1 MITSSSGDAFEE
13 KKKELR
19 KNVTKQNRINGDSR
33 QLGLLA
39 SCSTPK
45 LQTAQT
51 ASQQFAA
58 LGSNREKGIAK
69 NFYSLGQGDAVK
81 RWYWDNIEGHA
92 ERPVSSEAQAQ
103 PDSGLQHKYVVLPV
117 PEHVENGTV
126 KAASQQ
132 VVEVVQLI
140 AVVKSHVGKGH
151 LHIVN

>member
-1 MITSSSGDAFEE
+1 ML
-13 KKKELR
+13 K
-19 KNVTKQNRINGDSR
+19 NRIGSMAMI
-33 QLGLLA
+33 GSLLLLV
-39 SCSTPK
+39 SCTTPK
-45 LQTAQT
+45 LPTAQT

-103 PDSGLQHKYVVLPV
+103 QPDSGLQHKYVVLPV

-126 KAASQQ
+126 KAASQE
-132 VVEVVQLI
+132 VVEVVQFI
-140 AVVKSHVGKGH
+140 ARVPSPAGFGH
-151 LHIVN
+151 LNIVK

>member
-1 MITSSSGDAFEE
+1 ML
-13 KKKELR
+13 K
-19 KNVTKQNRINGDSR
+19 NRIGSMAMI
-33 QLGLLA
+33 GSLLLLV
-39 SCSTPK
+39 SCTTPK
-45 LQTAQT
+45 LPTAQT

-103 PDSGLQHKYVVLPV
+103 PDSGLQHKYVVIPV
-117 PEHVENGTV
+117 PEHAENGTV

-140 AVVKSHVGKGH
+140 ALVKSRVGKGH

>member
-1 MITSSSGDAFEE
+1 MAMIGS
-13 KKKELR
+13 
-19 KNVTKQNRINGDSR
+19 
-33 QLGLLA
+33 LLLLV
-39 SCSTPK
+39 SCTTPK
-45 LQTAQT
+45 LPTAQT

-92 ERPVSSEAQAQ
+92 ERSVSSEAQAQ

-117 PEHVENGTV
+117 PEHVKNGTV

-132 VVEVVQLI
+132 VVEVVQFI
-140 AVVKSHVGKGH
+140 ACVPSPAGFGH
-151 LHIVN
+151 LNIVK

>member
-1 MITSSSGDAFEE
+1 ML
-13 KKKELR
+13 K
-19 KNVTKQNRINGDSR
+19 NRIGSMAMI
-33 QLGLLA
+33 GSLLLLV
-39 SCSTPK
+39 SCTAPK
-45 LQTAQT
+45 LPTAQT

-92 ERPVSSEAQAQ
+92 ERPVSTEAQAQ
-103 PDSGLQHKYVVLPV
+103 PDSGLQHKYVVIPV
-117 PEHVENGTV
+117 PEHAENGTV

-140 AVVKSHVGKGH
+140 AVVKSHVGKGY

>member
-1 MITSSSGDAFEE
+1 ML
-13 KKKELR
+13 K
-19 KNVTKQNRINGDSR
+19 NRIASMAIVGS
-33 QLGLLA
+33 LLLLA

-103 PDSGLQHKYVVLPV
+103 PDSGLQHKYVVFPV

-126 KAASQQ
+126 KEASQQ

>member
-1 MITSSSGDAFEE
+1 ML
-13 KKKELR
+13 K
-19 KNVTKQNRINGDSR
+19 NRIGSMAMI
-33 QLGLLA
+33 GSLLLLV
-39 SCSTPK
+39 SCTTPK
-45 LQTAQT
+45 LPTAQT

-69 NFYSLGQGDAVK
+69 TFYSLGQGDAVK

-140 AVVKSHVGKGH
+140 AVVKSHVGKGY

>member
-1 MITSSSGDAFEE
+1 MHSRRRKRNSG
-13 KKKELR
+13 KMLK
-19 KNVTKQNRINGDSR
+19 NRIGSMAII
-33 QLGLLA
+33 GSLLLLV
-39 SCSTPK
+39 SCTAPK